1 MDRFA
6 HLPPTIACQPA
17 PVGKVPP
24 AQHSCVRGSG
34 IFVASAGT
42 GAGRMPLI
50 PQVQGQFLHM
60 PLWEKK
66 YGKHL

>member
-1 MDRFA
+1 M
-6 HLPPTIACQPA
+6 
-17 PVGKVPP
+17 
-24 AQHSCVRGSG
+24 RGSG

-42 GAGRMPLI
+42 GAGRLPLI